1 MTASYVLVTAAA
13 VILVEGVAIGVL
25 IPSLLS
31 NQDLTS
37 RVTETAAN
45 LSDQVALVST
55 STDHVVLPP
64 NYRLG
69 EPASAVSPGKAQA
82 SGNGI
87 LVPQITSSF
96 PSGAAPV
103 TLALVFS
110 SDGKILAS
118 SYPARYAVGGSAFAV
133 IPNGA
138 GFDQGGKGVV
148 SPANNGNVAWA
159 VEPVL
164 LDVFRP
170 NPSFPPGTK
179 KSPADAFVYVQ
190 APVQPATIA
199 SLSSAG
205 PLLQV
210 GLILL
215 LVTLPFGV
223 LFGVLTTRGVV
234 HRLRRLGS
242 TTAKLADGDLSQRVT
257 PGNSDEVGHLERDF
271 NHMAE
276 RLQAAVSQERMLAE
290 KSARLAERSRISR
303 ELHDSISQ
311 DLFSLSLLASGLEK
325 ALPEDSPVR
334 GEVRT
339 LAETAQSAN
348 REMRALLLELRPST
362 LEEKGLVP
370 ALEELV
376 STYAVRLGIRVE
388 AELHPVRMDP
398 AAELAALRIAQEG
411 LANAVKHAQAK
422 TIRLTLKSNGS
433 GAEISVMDDGRGFDA
448 PANGSGSGL
457 GLRLMRERV
466 EELGGTLSIGSAPEG
481 GTVITAKL
489 PAGNPPPRPSPT
501 RGEGDGPP

>member
-1 MTASYVLVTAAA
+1 MRQGRRRLRDRSGLQLRMTASYVLVTAAA
-13 VILVEGVAIGVL
+13 VILVEAVAIGVL

-37 RVTETAAN
+37 RVAETAGI
-45 LSDQVALVST
+45 LSQQVALVS
-55 STDHVVLPP
+55 SSADRVVLPP
-64 NYRLG
+64 NYSLG
-69 EPASAVSPGKAQA
+69 QVVSFVSPGKWEP
-82 SGNGI
+82 SGNGV
-87 LVPQITSSF
+87 LVPQISGSL
-96 PSGAAPV
+96 PSAAQPV

-110 SDGKILAS
+110 PNGMVLAS
-118 SYPARYAVGGSAFAV
+118 SYPARYPVGDSAYPV

-138 GFDQGGKGVV
+138 GFGQSGKGVIT
-148 SPANNGNVAWA
+148 PAINGNVAWD
-159 VEPVL
+159 VQPVL

-170 NPSFPPGTK
+170 NTAFPPGTK
-179 KSPADAFVYVQ
+179 KSPAAAFVYVQ

-199 SLSSAG
+199 SVSSAG

-223 LFGVLTTRGVV
+223 LFGFLTTRGVV
-234 HRLRRLGS
+234 QRLRRLGS
-242 TTAKLADGDLSQRVT
+242 TSAKLADGDLTQRVN
-257 PGNSDEVGHLERDF
+257 PGRSDEVGQLERDF

-276 RLQAAVSQERMLAE
+276 RLQGAVSQERMLAE

-325 ALPEDSPVR
+325 ALPNDSPVR
-334 GEVRT
+334 AEVRT
-339 LAETAQSAN
+339 LAETVASAN
-348 REMRALLLELRPST
+348 REMRALLLELRPTT

-376 STYAVRLGIRVE
+376 STYAVRLGINVE
-388 AELHPVRMDP
+388 ADLHPVRMNP

-411 LANAVKHAQAK
+411 VANAVKHAQAK
-422 TIRLTLKSNGS
+422 TIRLSLQGNGT
-433 GAEISVMDDGRGFDA
+433 GAEISVTDDGRGFDVS
-448 PANGSGSGL
+448 ANGRSAGL

-466 EELGGTLSIGSAPEG
+466 EELGGTLSIASSPET
-481 GTVITAKL
+481 GTVIKATL
-489 PAGNPPPRPSPT
+489 P
-501 RGEGDGPP
+501 